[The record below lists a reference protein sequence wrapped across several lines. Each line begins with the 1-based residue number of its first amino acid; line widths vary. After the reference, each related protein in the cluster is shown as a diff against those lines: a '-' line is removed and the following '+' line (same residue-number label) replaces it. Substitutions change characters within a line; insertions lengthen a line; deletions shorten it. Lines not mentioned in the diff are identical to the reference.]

1 MTIIHTNRI
10 TLRKLTLNDAAFIL
24 ELLNDPAFIRFIGDR
39 NVRTLEDAANYLKGP
54 LESYER
60 NGFGL
65 WMVENKVGIPLGICG
80 LIKRETLPHVD
91 IGYAFLPEFRSQG
104 LAFEAARATL
114 DFARDT
120 LKISRVLAIVTPD
133 NERSIHLLAKLG
145 LKFER
150 MIVMPNDEIELE
162 LFAIAFN

>member
-1 MTIIHTNRI
+1 MTITTTNRI
-10 TLRKLTLNDAAFIL
+10 TLRKLTQNDAAFIL

-65 WMVENKVGIPLGICG
+65 WLVENKAGIPLGICG
-80 LIKRETLPHVD
+80 LIKRDTLPHVD

-133 NERSIHLLAKLG
+133 NERSIRLLTKLG

-150 MIVMPNDEIELE
+150 MIVMPNDEIELK

>member
-1 MTIIHTNRI
+1 MTITTTNRI
-10 TLRKLTLNDAAFIL
+10 TLRKLTQNDAAFIL

-133 NERSIHLLAKLG
+133 NERSIRLLTKLG

-150 MIVMPNDEIELE
+150 MIVMPNDEIELK